1 MPQKSPVMPQKETC
15 YAACPFRLRVVG
27 RLPICVCVST
37 LYVYINIYYVWQA
50 QKHPVQ
56 LPDAVCDLLDLIE
69 HFTGTQV
76 I

>member
-1 MPQKSPVMPQKETC
+1 MCGRPKSTPCSCLHVRM
-15 YAACPFRLRVVG
+15 YVVEMY
-27 RLPICVCVST
+27 VCVST